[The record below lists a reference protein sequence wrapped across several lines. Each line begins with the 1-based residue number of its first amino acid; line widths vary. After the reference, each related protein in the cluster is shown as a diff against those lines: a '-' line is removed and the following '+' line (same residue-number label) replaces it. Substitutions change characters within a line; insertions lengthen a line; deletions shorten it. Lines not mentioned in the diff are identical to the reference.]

1 MANIRK
7 YKNTDEAKQARREQ
21 RARYI
26 ETNLVEIKAKLPKE
40 YKPKLEY
47 IAQRMNTSKA
57 QVLKT
62 LIDIKYNELIEAESQ
77 QPSPEES
84 DT

>member
-7 YKNTDEAKQARREQ
+7 YKDTEEAKQAQREQ

-62 LIDIKYNELIEAESQ
+62 LLDIKYNELKAAEPQ
-77 QPSPEES
+77 QQSPEES
-84 DT
+84 NS

>member
-7 YKNTDEAKQARREQ
+7 YKNTDEAKQAQREQ